1 MWIDD
6 RDFNIFKGISVSAT
20 MNKKKNYIEL
30 EEVDTGLETPAFDLK
45 TIRESRGFTLR
56 DMSSSTR
63 VSLSNL
69 EAIEEQNFGLL
80 PDPIYARAFISA
92 YADTLD
98 IDGKK
103 ILSLYNKYLEG
114 LEPGKDKN
122 ELLKRLAEKNATRDF
137 GFG

>member
-1 MWIDD
+1 MKQILLRPMWIDD

-63 VSLSNL
+63 VSLYKS
-69 EAIEEQNFGLL
+69 
-80 PDPIYARAFISA
+80 
-92 YADTLD
+92 
-98 IDGKK
+98 
-103 ILSLYNKYLEG
+103 
-114 LEPGKDKN
+114 
-122 ELLKRLAEKNATRDF
+122 
-137 GFG
+137 